1 MQGSRQNVSGNVKLP
16 SCEKPLSFA
25 LHAEDEMDF
34 VNGKRASLS
43 NPFFLFSSF
52 PLGTDNNTYF
62 VIQQDRNDLQYKN
75 MYIKNYLQNDSK
87 IGLINS
93 CFLYAKLV
101 FMQVQKD
108 VSQLNSIFLRTY
120 FTTLHGVFS
129 HS

>member
-62 VIQQDRNDLQYKN
+62 VIQQEMTCNK
-75 MYIKNYLQNDSK
+75 KK
-87 IGLINS
+87 INIGKS
-93 CFLYAKLV
+93 DYMTVK
-101 FMQVQKD
+101 
-108 VSQLNSIFLRTY
+108 
-120 FTTLHGVFS
+120 
-129 HS
+129 

>member
-1 MQGSRQNVSGNVKLP
+1 MQESRQNVSGNVKLP

-62 VIQQDRNDLQYKN
+62 VIQQEMACNTKLHRK
-75 MYIKNYLQNDSK
+75 MITWLQNDST
-87 IGLINS
+87 IGLKHMFFVCQIS
-93 CFLYAKLV
+93 IHASAKYV
-101 FMQVQKD
+101 GSEKKMFH
-108 VSQLNSIFLRTY
+108 N
-120 FTTLHGVFS
+120 
-129 HS
+129 

>member
-62 VIQQDRNDLQYKN
+62 VIQQEMTCNEWATKSPQ
-75 MYIKNYLQNDSK
+75 IQSP
-87 IGLINS
+87 
-93 CFLYAKLV
+93 CFLKSFQTL
-101 FMQVQKD
+101 
-108 VSQLNSIFLRTY
+108 
-120 FTTLHGVFS
+120 FT
-129 HS
+129 